1 MEGALEQT
9 QMLNSG
15 SMSME
20 DWLGR
25 WKITRP
31 LLPIRKHSRVAPEPL
46 GWRKYPWPFLPLGHS
61 GEESAMMVMFSCKP
75 AGSLLGWAQAG
86 AYVNIFPFQTCILCS
101 SLVQCPPFQ
110 AGTQGSSP
118 EFPSSFLSLSNLSS
132 HTSPPLPPLP
142 SKASQIW
149 LSSFFP
155 INSPAT
161 CWGWGDHF
169 FVVVIARTSFM
180 HR

>member
-1 MEGALEQT
+1 MKGALEPT

-25 WKITRP
+25 WKITTP
-31 LLPIRKHSRVAPEPL
+31 LLPIRKHSRTAPEPL

-75 AGSLLGWAQAG
+75 AGSLLGCAQAG

-101 SLVQCPPFQ
+101 SLVQCLPFQ
-110 AGTQGSSP
+110 AGTWGLLQSFPPLFFLCPIYHHTQAHLCPHSQSRLLRFDSP
-118 EFPSSFLSLSNLSS
+118 PSFLL
-132 HTSPPLPPLP
+132 
-142 SKASQIW
+142 
-149 LSSFFP
+149 
-155 INSPAT
+155 SPAT